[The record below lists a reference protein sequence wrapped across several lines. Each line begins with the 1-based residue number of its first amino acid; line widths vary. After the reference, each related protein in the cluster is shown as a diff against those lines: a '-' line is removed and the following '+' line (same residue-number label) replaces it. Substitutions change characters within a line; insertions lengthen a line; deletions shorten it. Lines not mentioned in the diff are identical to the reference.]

1 MFSQRARFSLAKANG
16 LLKRTER
23 QVLQVRDFERF
34 FFAIITGAFYRWSGI
49 NLNLVD
55 TLFRVAAFRLRTDTD
70 RSIGILVSQG
80 KEMFEFH
87 NNLSP
92 VHRHVQYNKKYQ
104 SEYACSLFRVHSF
117 RNRVHSNDKVIV
129 KANS

>member
-49 NLNLVD
+49 NLVD
-55 TLFRVAAFRLRTDTD
+55 TLFRVAAERIQVT
-70 RSIGILVSQG
+70 
-80 KEMFEFH
+80 
-87 NNLSP
+87 N
-92 VHRHVQYNKKYQ
+92 
-104 SEYACSLFRVHSF
+104 
-117 RNRVHSNDKVIV
+117 
-129 KANS
+129 

>member
-55 TLFRVAAFRLRTDTD
+55 TLFRVAAERIQVTNWHRPFDWNI
-70 RSIGILVSQG
+70 SFPG
-80 KEMFEFH
+80 KRD
-87 NNLSP
+87 
-92 VHRHVQYNKKYQ
+92 V
-104 SEYACSLFRVHSF
+104 
-117 RNRVHSNDKVIV
+117 
-129 KANS
+129 